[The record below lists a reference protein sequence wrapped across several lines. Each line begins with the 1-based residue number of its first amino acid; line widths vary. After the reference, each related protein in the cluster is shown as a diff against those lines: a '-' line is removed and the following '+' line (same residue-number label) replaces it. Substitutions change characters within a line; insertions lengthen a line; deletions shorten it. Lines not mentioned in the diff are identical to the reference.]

1 MSSVSEN
8 YRQSVVIGWV
18 NLLQLVVVMFVISL
32 LKSAIENDFT
42 PFGRDP
48 GIMGMNIM
56 IVVFTI
62 YAVIPILVKMFDAQA
77 FRWFIVGI
85 SIFFLLFFIAH
96 QLTHMIVDKMPLNL
110 YHLLDFAHHFII
122 LWVIV
127 SAIRWARCDAPEM
140 ATVLKTQTAS

>member
-1 MSSVSEN
+1 MLSKQETM
-8 YRQSVVIGWV
+8 RQSVIVGWI

-32 LKSAIENDFT
+32 IKSAIENDFT

-48 GIMGMNIM
+48 GIQGMNIM

-62 YAVIPILVKMFDAQA
+62 YALIPVLVRMFSATP

-96 QLTHMIVDKMPLNL
+96 QITHLAVDKMPLTL
-110 YHLLDFAHHFII
+110 YSLLDFAHHLMM

-127 SAIRWARCDAPEM
+127 CAIRWARIP
-140 ATVLKTQTAS
+140 ATEA